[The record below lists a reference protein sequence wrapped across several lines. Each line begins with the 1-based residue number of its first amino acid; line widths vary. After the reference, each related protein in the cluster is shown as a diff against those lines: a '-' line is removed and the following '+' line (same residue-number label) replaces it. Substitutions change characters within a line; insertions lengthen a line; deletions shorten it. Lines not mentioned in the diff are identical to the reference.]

1 MTRKQF
7 LSLIGLSTGA
17 ISTGIAFTTDITPKL
32 QWECPFCKN
41 PELLEPKGEAHNM
54 DDVYR
59 LMGEKIRLEVD
70 HEILHELMN
79 ECKKRK
85 WVM

>member
-1 MTRKQF
+1 MTRKEF
-7 LSLIGLSTGA
+7 LCLMSGMFAS
-17 ISTGIAFTTDITPKL
+17 ISTGLAFTTDITPKS

-59 LMGEKIRLEVD
+59 LMGEKIRLEMD
-70 HEILHELMN
+70 HEILHELID
-79 ECKKRK
+79 EYK
-85 WVM
+85 